1 MRHKKTAP
9 KLEIQRYFVVNIS
22 HINPRDMKRLKKGSD
37 TSLIF
42 NEFEYGVSIYTGD
55 KKDPAWKIAEDE
67 VFSFG
72 AQTMLKL
79 ALDNNCRYLK
89 LDRDGPVVEGYAVY
103 DW

>member
-1 MRHKKTAP
+1 MRKRKKAQQ
-9 KLEIQRYFVVNIS
+9 LEIQRYLVVNIS
-22 HINPRDMKRLKKGSD
+22 HINPRDMNRLKKGSD
-37 TSLIF
+37 TSLIL

-55 KKDPAWKIAEDE
+55 KREPAWKIAEDE

-72 AQTMLKL
+72 TQTMLKL
-79 ALDNNCRYLK
+79 ALDNDCRYLK